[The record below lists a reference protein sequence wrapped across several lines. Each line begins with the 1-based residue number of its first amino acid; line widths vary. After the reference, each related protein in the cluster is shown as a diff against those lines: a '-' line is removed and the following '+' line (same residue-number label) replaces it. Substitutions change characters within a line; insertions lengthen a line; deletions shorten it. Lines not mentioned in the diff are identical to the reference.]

1 MTKTSHIQIRT
12 SPEEK
17 TRWTEAA
24 AGDLS
29 TFIREVVNNHL
40 AYKRTG
46 EVLEVTT
53 VEARPG
59 DIPTRTISG
68 KRTFSPDPK

>member
-1 MTKTSHIQIRT
+1 MTKTSHIQIRI

-17 TRWTEAA
+17 ARWTEAA

-29 TFIREVVNNHL
+29 TFIREIVNNHL
-40 AYKRTG
+40 AHKRTG
-46 EVLEVTT
+46 EVLEATT
-53 VEARPG
+53 VDVRPG
-59 DIPTRTISG
+59 DIPARTISG